1 MKKGE
6 IRNLA
11 LQRRNSLDAEY
22 RKKASIK
29 IAELARPFIDDA
41 TVILSYHKINSE
53 VDPKYI
59 ATHNHELLYPVI
71 TSDDKM
77 AAAGYENSMDLPL
90 NISDMKVREGMNIE
104 DSRRIDL
111 IITPLVAF
119 DVNMNR
125 IGYGKAYYDR
135 FLNDVWGGEIS
146 GLSAKMPPRI
156 GLAFKCQ
163 LAEFIPVESHDVK
176 LSAVITEEGVIM

>member
-59 ATHNHELLYPVI
+59 DTNKSKVLYPVI
-71 TSDDKM
+71 ISDDKM
-77 AAAGYENSMDLPL
+77 QAADYKDNRDVPM
-90 NISDMKVREGMNIE
+90 NISDMGMRDGISIE
-104 DSRRIDL
+104 NPENIDL
-111 IITPLVAF
+111 ILMPLVAF

-135 FLNDVWGGEIS
+135 FLNDVWGSNTLGS
-146 GLSAKMPPRI
+146 NAKMPPRI
-156 GLAFKCQ
+156 GLAFECQ
-163 LAEFIPVESHDVK
+163 LTENIPIDTHDVK
-176 LSAVITEEGVIM
+176 LSAVITEDGIIR

>member
-1 MKKGE
+1 MKKGK

-29 IAELARPFIDDA
+29 IAELAKPFIDDA
-41 TVILSYHKINSE
+41 NIIFSYHKIGSE
-53 VDPKYI
+53 VDPKYL
-59 ATHNHELLYPVI
+59 ATKDHELLYPFI

-77 AAAGYENSMDLPL
+77 LPVKYKEDRDVPL
-90 NISDMKVREGMNIE
+90 NLSDMRSKEGIIIK
-104 DSRRIDL
+104 DPKRIDL
-111 IITPLVAF
+111 IVTPLVAF
-119 DVNMNR
+119 DTNMNR

-135 FLNDVWGGEIS
+135 FLNDVWGGKIS
-146 GLSAKMPPRI
+146 ELSDKMPPRI

-163 LAEFIPVESHDVK
+163 LAESIPVDRHDVK
-176 LSAVITEEGVIM
+176 LSAVITEDGVIM

>member
-1 MKKGE
+1 MNKGE
-6 IRNLA
+6 IRNAA
-11 LQRRNSLDAEY
+11 LQRRNRLDAEY
-22 RKKASIK
+22 RKRASMI
-29 IAELARPFIDDA
+29 IAELAKPFIKHA
-41 TVILSYHKINSE
+41 SVILSYHKINTE
-53 VDPKYI
+53 ADPKYI
-59 ATHNHELLYPVI
+59 DTNKSKVLHPVI
-71 TSDDKM
+71 ISDDKM
-77 AAAGYENSMDLPL
+77 AVADYKDNRNVPV
-90 NISDMKVREGMNIE
+90 NISDMGMRDGISIE
-104 DSRRIDL
+104 NPKNIDL
-111 IITPLVAF
+111 ILMPLVAF

-163 LAEFIPVESHDVK
+163 LAESIPVESHDVK